1 MIAIYQITLF
11 LLKTSILRKKKETKR
26 EKKTGRPIEK
36 AKRITLT
43 KGEKAELCHL
53 RQKGFTQLVLAHKF
67 GIGESTVSK
76 ILKNQSYWLS
86 IDPKSTQA
94 KTKRSRLSNF
104 PILEEALSLWVS
116 KAELHHQTLTGGIIR
131 FKAFQFAERLHIDNF
146 GGSEGW
152 LSNFKKRFNIKEY
165 KRQGEAASAPIGEIP
180 SYRNELRNIIKVY
193 NPRDVYNCDET
204 ALYWRVEPDKTLASG
219 PVQGK
224 KKSKDRATILITCNS
239 TGDDKL
245 PILFIYKY
253 QNPRPLRHIDKANLP
268 VYYFWNCSA
277 WMQSISIYENLIIK

>member
-1 MIAIYQITLF
+1 M
-11 LLKTSILRKKKETKR
+11 
-26 EKKTGRPIEK
+26 
-36 AKRITLT
+36 T

-131 FKAFQFAERLHIDNF
+131 FKAFQFAERLHINNF
-146 GGSEGW
+146 GGSEG
-152 LSNFKKRFNIKEY
+152 
-165 KRQGEAASAPIGEIP
+165 
-180 SYRNELRNIIKVY
+180 
-193 NPRDVYNCDET
+193 
-204 ALYWRVEPDKTLASG
+204 
-219 PVQGK
+219 
-224 KKSKDRATILITCNS
+224 
-239 TGDDKL
+239 
-245 PILFIYKY
+245 
-253 QNPRPLRHIDKANLP
+253 
-268 VYYFWNCSA
+268 
-277 WMQSISIYENLIIK
+277 